1 MADDRLQLRCDF
13 CGGWVTLMR
22 YSMTHG
28 LGMERVCGSPTHM
41 RLLMEWIDT
50 HAQCHPRAQDCKH
63 DLGGVAGWSLVP
75 ESLEPLHGDRLWY
88 VPESDNETA

>member
-22 YSMTHG
+22 YSMTQG
-28 LGMERVCGSPTHM
+28 LHLSADHDKLAT
-41 RLLMEWIDT
+41 WIDT